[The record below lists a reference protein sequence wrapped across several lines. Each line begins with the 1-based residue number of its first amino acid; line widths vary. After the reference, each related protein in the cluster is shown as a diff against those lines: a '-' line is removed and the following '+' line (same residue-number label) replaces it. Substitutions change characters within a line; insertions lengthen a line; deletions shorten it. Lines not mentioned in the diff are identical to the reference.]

1 MTDSSSDSYSQRD
14 DMASM
19 AGELMQAKMD
29 AARKDSQMTHVL
41 RMGGFHMEIVPSKDI
56 DIEKCFTKTMD
67 NLWDRFGKDA
77 LEVNVSGMD
86 GQRPSEGRMH
96 Q

>member
-56 DIEKCFTKTMD
+56 DIEKMFKSVMED
-67 NLWDRFGKDA
+67 LYEKFGDKV
-77 LEVNVSGMD
+77 LD
-86 GQRPSEGRMH
+86 GSIEPQQRHYG
-96 Q
+96 

>member
-29 AARKDSQMTHVL
+29 AARKDTQMTHVL

-56 DIEKCFTKTMD
+56 DIEKMFKSVMED
-67 NLWDRFGKDA
+67 LYQKFGDKV
-77 LEVNVSGMD
+77 LD
-86 GQRPSEGRMH
+86 GSIEPQQRHYG
-96 Q
+96 